1 MSGDLSIGEA
11 VKLRRRSSTANSI
24 LVKEIAAAEE
34 KVLRLRRKLE
44 NRRRKKA
51 RVARNSSQCGDN
63 GKVSIE
69 EVSLTTSATS
79 AWQSEH
85 LDHTEFSLPPSFTS
99 LKTRIKTRQTEET
112 DCSTLGASQLLDLI
126 NEDSSSVSR
135 DVEEAV
141 SLCGENKSSGEKI
154 FVQIRESQLSLWTK
168 VSGENFQNIFETNLD
183 RQLVDPVLVCSGDTF
198 IINEFFPEGDQ
209 VKLYSFSVLDH
220 KGKPAVTSSDTS
232 VLISEKVDIQDLHCL
247 KVEEESTVIAY
258 NISGRSR
265 VHLFTT
271 VEDRLEVTFLGNVET
286 EVRHLCLL
294 HGSDQMFICLCDSQ
308 LIIWN
313 LKDGKR
319 LSYPVFNLPTRILGA
334 LLIKTKICFVV
345 HHGREVRLSM
355 VENREFKDLISFQV
369 GDDPDDSLPHLS
381 LLSIE
386 QDCLTFL
393 AGMRVLR
400 LNLRTSETVCDSL
413 F

>member
-79 AWQSEH
+79 VWQSEH
-85 LDHTEFSLPPSFTS
+85 LAHTEFSLPPSFTS

-126 NEDSSSVSR
+126 NDDSSSVSR

-168 VSGENFQNIFETNLD
+168 VSGENFQSK
-183 RQLVDPVLVCSGDTF
+183 LV
-198 IINEFFPEGDQ
+198 
-209 VKLYSFSVLDH
+209 
-220 KGKPAVTSSDTS
+220 A
-232 VLISEKVDIQDLHCL
+232 
-247 KVEEESTVIAY
+247 
-258 NISGRSR
+258 
-265 VHLFTT
+265 
-271 VEDRLEVTFLGNVET
+271 
-286 EVRHLCLL
+286 
-294 HGSDQMFICLCDSQ
+294 
-308 LIIWN
+308 
-313 LKDGKR
+313 
-319 LSYPVFNLPTRILGA
+319 
-334 LLIKTKICFVV
+334 
-345 HHGREVRLSM
+345 
-355 VENREFKDLISFQV
+355 
-369 GDDPDDSLPHLS
+369 
-381 LLSIE
+381 
-386 QDCLTFL
+386 
-393 AGMRVLR
+393 
-400 LNLRTSETVCDSL
+400 RTSRIFLRRTWTDNL
-413 F
+413 

>member
-1 MSGDLSIGEA
+1 M
-11 VKLRRRSSTANSI
+11 
-24 LVKEIAAAEE
+24 
-34 KVLRLRRKLE
+34 
-44 NRRRKKA
+44 
-51 RVARNSSQCGDN
+51 
-63 GKVSIE
+63 
-69 EVSLTTSATS
+69 
-79 AWQSEH
+79 
-85 LDHTEFSLPPSFTS
+85 
-99 LKTRIKTRQTEET
+99 
-112 DCSTLGASQLLDLI
+112 
-126 NEDSSSVSR
+126 
-135 DVEEAV
+135 
-141 SLCGENKSSGEKI
+141 
-154 FVQIRESQLSLWTK
+154 
-168 VSGENFQNIFETNLD
+168 
-183 RQLVDPVLVCSGDTF
+183 
-198 IINEFFPEGDQ
+198 
-209 VKLYSFSVLDH
+209 KLYSFSVLDH

-319 LSYPVFNLPTRILGA
+319 LSYPVFNLPPHILGA
-334 LLIKTKICFVV
+334 VLIKTKICFVV

-355 VENREFKDLISFQV
+355 VENQQFKDLISFQV
-369 GDDPDDSLPHLS
+369 GDDPDDSLQHLS

-400 LNLRTSETVCDSL
+400 LNLRTSETVCETL